1 MNNGMCMMCK
11 VSISND
17 QSILNLKKIIEFL
30 KRKDLD
36 INIVKKIDQFR
47 FESSTRCRIGVSGCD
62 KIKSIKREI
71 QRLSKEADLLLSAY
85 IEQSND
91 FDDVHNIYMYMRGYF
106 PAAYR
111 QLEIQ
116 IRQRGGN

>member
-11 VSISND
+11 VNINND
-17 QSILNLKKIIEFL
+17 QSILMLKKIIEFL
-30 KRKDLD
+30 RRKDLNID
-36 INIVKKIDQFR
+36 IIKHIENFK
-47 FESSTRCRIGVSGCD
+47 FELSTRCRIGVSGCD
-62 KIKSIKREI
+62 NIKAIKRELL
-71 QRLSKEADLLLSAY
+71 RLSKDADLLLSAY
-85 IEQSND
+85 IEQSDD
-91 FDDVHNIYMYMRGYF
+91 FNDVHNIYMYMRGYF